1 MNLALLDDE
10 FLTELFENRDRILYA
25 RIIALDKNDMPLE
38 TLEGV
43 ITDGSV
49 NVDGSSTV
57 RRTCSLS
64 MISDNI
70 DIRDYY
76 WGLKTK
82 FKLEVGIENHITDKY
97 EDLIWIPMGV
107 FIATSFNTQL
117 SLNNRT
123 ISISGKD
130 KMCMLNG
137 EVGGQLFASIDFG
150 TEETA
155 VTKVNKVDTSEY
167 RDSSFLS
174 NQAYYIEHNWDNDRT
189 STEMKSIYTNDG
201 YYYVESYRVQG
212 ESDTVISTPE
222 RTFIT
227 VKINP
232 DVPATYEYYNK
243 FYWKSS
249 DNVYHL
255 IEDEIALNNDE
266 ALFNATSAMTPAFYY
281 DQSNQLKFSDFTKKH
296 GIYVFLIRF
305 SNPDDVFKEGVEDQA
320 LKYEKSQYGS
330 YYTLAGTTTVPT
342 TGNNNNNNTY
352 YHITDLYEKTQEFE
366 ITKIPLEKIIRE
378 SVHAYALE
386 PYHNIIINDLEDYGL
401 EQLTYIGD
409 EPLYAFRKVST
420 QVFEQLALES
430 MIKKNIIVWNK
441 ISASDFVFDSL
452 SNDLVSQTPTQIP
465 SEDNGPMYT
474 VAKITYGMDVGYRM
488 TDLVYTGELISNV
501 GDSLT
506 SVLDKIKTMLGDF
519 EYFYDIE
526 GRFVF
531 QRQKTY
537 VNTSWSQ
544 FVDSGDEKYVNYAL
558 DEGDTVFSFE
568 GNHLISQISK
578 TPNLTNL
585 KNDFVV
591 WGKRT
596 SLTGVEIPI
605 HARYAIDKKP
615 TSYTTLGGKT
625 YTSDVYDWRE
635 LIYQMALDYFGGQ
648 GCSTEKPYFDL
659 TSPDDF
665 LMAVAEKNRPLYPT
679 GYTGYEQYY
688 TDMEGF
694 WRQLYNPDYVPIAKK
709 NDDAGYVQKYAG
721 LDNGFYVKYWE
732 WEDATKDGY
741 ETDYYT
747 TTVPAAASDDL
758 AGNVYCTG
766 EDAGDRKGWNVAVF
780 EAPETLNF
788 WIDFLDSGDELS
800 QFQIPLIGDR
810 QKVVKEDKAT
820 AIIFK
825 EIPNLIM
832 VDSSNQEEVIES
844 TEQTGF
850 VPIYIPKGFLQFL
863 TISYRSVSIKDKIDE
878 LLYKHGYC
886 SESISITALPV
897 YTLQPNTI
905 IQVSDSETK
914 IEGKYIVNKITLPL
928 GYNKTMSISA
938 SKVPERLY

>member
-1 MNLALLDDE
+1 MNLALLDND
-10 FLTELFENRDRILYA
+10 FLTELFEKRDRVLYA
-25 RIIALDKNDMPLE
+25 RIIALDINDNPLE

-64 MISDNI
+64 MISDNV

-82 FKLEVGIENHITDKY
+82 FKLEVGVENHISDKY
-97 EDLIWIPMGV
+97 EDLIWFPMGV
-107 FIATSFNTQL
+107 FIANSFNTSL

-137 EVGGQLFASIDFG
+137 ELGGQLFASIDFG

-155 VTKVNKVDTSEY
+155 ITKINKVDTSGY
-167 RDSSFLS
+167 KDSSFLS
-174 NQAYYIEHNWDNDRT
+174 GSSYYVEHDWDDSQNRT

-201 YYYVESYRVQG
+201 YYYVESYKVQG
-212 ESDTVISTPE
+212 EDDAVISTPE
-222 RTFIT
+222 RTFIIT
-227 VKINP
+227 QINP
-232 DVPATYEYYNK
+232 DVPETYNSFNK
-243 FYWKSS
+243 FYWKDSS
-249 DNVYHL
+249 NVYHL
-255 IEDEIALNNDE
+255 IEDVITAEVGSTI
-266 ALFNATSAMTPAFYY
+266 FNGMTMIIPATYEENG
-281 DQSNQLKFSDFTKKH
+281 QKKFSECAKKH

-305 SNPDDVFKEGVEDQA
+305 SKPEDVFKEGAEDDA

-330 YYTLAGTTTVPT
+330 YYTLAGTTTIPT
-342 TGNNNNNNTY
+342 TGGGNDHPTTY
-352 YHITDLYEKTQEFE
+352 RLTDLYEKQQEFE
-366 ITKIPLEKIIRE
+366 IKKIPLEKIIRE

-409 EPLYAFRKVST
+409 EPLYAFRETGST
-420 QVFEQLALES
+420 TFQQLALES
-430 MIKKNIIVWNK
+430 MLN
-441 ISASDFVFDSL
+441 SDILGEIEKPNFVFDSL
-452 SNDLVSQTPTQIP
+452 SNDLVIDGGASAV
-465 SEDNGPMYT
+465 EVGEKNYN

-488 TDLVYTGELISNV
+488 TDLVYTGELISNI

-537 VNTSWSQ
+537 VNTAWSQ
-544 FVDSGDEKYVNYAL
+544 FIDNEDEKYVNYAL
-558 DEGDTVFSFE
+558 DNSDVAFSLE
-568 GNHLISQISK
+568 GNRLISQISK

-585 KNDFVV
+585 RNDFIV

-596 SLTGVEIPI
+596 SPNGAEIPI

-615 TSYTTLGGKT
+615 TKYTTLGGEE
-625 YTSDVYDWRE
+625 YTSDKYDWRE

-648 GCSTEKPYFDL
+648 GCSPEKPYYEL

-665 LMAVAEKNRPLYPT
+665 LVKVAEKNPELYPT

-688 TDMEGF
+688 IDMEGF

-709 NDDAGYVQKYAG
+709 NNDAGYVQKYIG
-721 LDNGFYVKYWE
+721 VDGGFYAKYWE
-732 WEDATKDGY
+732 WENATSDGY
-741 ETDYYT
+741 EIDYYT
-747 TTVPAAASDDL
+747 STSNIPAAASDDL
-758 AGNVYCTG
+758 AENVYCTN
-766 EDAGDRKGWNVAVF
+766 GDRKGWNVAVF

-820 AIIFK
+820 SIIFK

-832 VDSSNQEEVIES
+832 VDSSNQAEVIES
-844 TEQTGF
+844 TGQTGF
-850 VPIYIPKGFLQFL
+850 VSIYVPKSFLQYL
-863 TISYRSVSIKDKIDE
+863 TISYRSVSVKDKIDE

-886 SESISITALPV
+886 SESVSITALPV

-914 IEGKYIVNKITLPL
+914 IEGKYVVNKITLPL